1 MSIRRK
7 AALALTIAMTA
18 GTAMTASAGAAV
30 IAQNGFTSA
39 GDGYSF
45 QNYGPQ
51 DAAGGPI
58 ADLGPVQ
65 MKKLFGS
72 RVCANGRDGAC
83 VLTPEAE
90 TWMESTNASMAGGHC
105 FGLATTAQ
113 LWFQGEGKPPAPD
126 PFGSATVPGLQLPG
140 NVPLQR
146 HIAYAWTL
154 QTLPTVSSAEGVKT
168 PNDVIRELRTALDPG
183 VARYVLTIF
192 DNGEGHAITP
202 IAVENAGGGTRRI
215 AVYDNNWP
223 GQTRFVEVDT
233 KADTWSY
240 QLAPNLTW
248 QGTAESQS
256 LQLVDPRPGLG
267 HQPCFICPASG
278 TARTPG
284 KTVEL
289 RVTADPRS
297 GRHGS
302 LTVSDGS
309 GRSSGCGPKGC
320 VNEIPGAELRQ
331 VASAAPPWKTAAPPV
346 LTLPTRSAYSVALGA
361 TSKEGQV
368 AEGVNVIGRGF
379 SVGAT
384 DVKIR
389 KGERDRIKIR
399 RDVAGVTYKN
409 DSRGTEAPT
418 LELTSSNNTG
428 PSVKIEV
435 EPAGVDPKA
444 RVDVRFDPRG
454 KLRLTN
460 RKGERNERVKL
471 TLIEYSAKGPQESSA
486 TLKLRRGQGRTVKF

>member
-1 MSIRRK
+1 MSIRGRI
-7 AALALTIAMTA
+7 ALALAIATTA
-18 GTAMTASAGAAV
+18 GMATAPGAGAAV
-30 IAQNGFTSA
+30 LAENGFTSA
-39 GDGYSF
+39 GNGYSF
-45 QNYGPQ
+45 QNFGPQ
-51 DAAGGPI
+51 DADGGPI
-58 ADLGPVQ
+58 ADLGPAQ

-72 RVCANGRDGAC
+72 RVCANGGDGAC

-90 TWMESTNASMAGGHC
+90 TWMDSTNASMAGGHC
-105 FGLATTAQ
+105 FGMATTAQ
-113 LWFQGEGKPPAPD
+113 LWFQGQGKPPAPD
-126 PFGSATVPGLQLPG
+126 VFGSPTVPGLGLPG

-154 QTLPTVSSAEGVKT
+154 QTLPAVAPAEGVRT
-168 PNDVIRELRTALDPG
+168 PNDVVRELRAALEPG

-192 DNGEGHAITP
+192 DDGEGHAITP
-202 IAVENAGGGTRRI
+202 IAVENTGGGMRRI

-223 GQTRFVEVDT
+223 GQTRYVEVDT

-240 QLAPNLTW
+240 GLAPNLTW
-248 QGTAESQS
+248 QGTAQTQS

-278 TARTPG
+278 KARTPG

-289 RVTADPRS
+289 RVTADPKN

-302 LTVSDGS
+302 LTVTDGS
-309 GRSSGCGPKGC
+309 GRSSGCGPSGC
-320 VNEIPGAELRQ
+320 FNEIRGAELRRI
-331 VASAAPPWKTAAPPV
+331 ASVAPPWKTAAPPV

-379 SVGAT
+379 SVGASN
-384 DVKIR
+384 VQIR
-389 KGERDRIKIR
+389 KGEQDRIKIR

-409 DSRGTEAPT
+409 DARGTEAPT
-418 LELTSSNNTG
+418 LELTSSNNSG

-435 EPAGVDPKA
+435 EPAGIDPRA

-460 RKGERNERVKL
+460 REGERNERVKL
-471 TLIEYSAKGPQESSA
+471 TFSEYSAKGQRGTTT
-486 TLKLRRGQGRTVKF
+486 TLKLRRGQGRTVRF